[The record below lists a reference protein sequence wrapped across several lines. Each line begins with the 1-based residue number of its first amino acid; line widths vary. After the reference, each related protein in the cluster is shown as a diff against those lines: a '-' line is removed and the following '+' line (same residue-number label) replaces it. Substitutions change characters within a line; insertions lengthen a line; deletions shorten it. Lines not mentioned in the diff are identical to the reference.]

1 MKTARKILAVI
12 IAILMLTAVAPVSA
26 FAQDGSSEVF
36 FTYEVNN
43 GEATITGC
51 NRDVENPYLSSD
63 NTFQIP
69 NYIDNYPVTA
79 IGEDAFM
86 YMEFSTYCRVIIPNS
101 VKRIEARAF
110 YSCRGATSI
119 HITDGVTWI
128 GDSAFADS
136 DFIRYDFGFTAG
148 ENQLYTGSDIFG
160 SDYFT
165 RYFCCLNNYSAWSY
179 YYHPGV
185 DSEIPLSDLVFS
197 DLYNYSIM
205 YDYQVIIGTGNE
217 EISLLRSYDFSTNE
231 IPETIDGLP
240 VTALGVPYVG
250 MYQFYGNAGIK
261 DTSLSTELIIP
272 KSIKYI
278 LGYAFPDSITYY
290 LKDISFRGSEEEW
303 KAIQVDSGSNGGL
316 SKLGIHYNYDGHA
329 HKFTSV
335 TDPSTCIENGASYKL
350 CSVCNEKYEYT
361 ALPKSAHS
369 YGGWTVTV
377 QPTTQTEG
385 TKERTC
391 TVCNKKETASV
402 PKLDAEA
409 LKPTV
414 NENAP
419 LLIDSDK
426 SLIYGFDITKGVDD
440 SAAKTLGLKDGTH
453 LAYSN
458 ADKPRTGDKIEIRT
472 DGSDEVIASYTVVV
486 FGDINGDGDYNG
498 ADATVADMIAN
509 GMLTPDAAALAAA
522 DCNHDGVVDQKDVE
536 LLNYAGVLLSKV
548 DQTKTAEELQT
559 DSAYIE
565 YINLISQ
572 DPEKSGGEINPEED
586 KPQKEDNA
594 FVRFFKMIWSFI
606 KSLFGIKK

>member
-12 IAILMLTAVAPVSA
+12 IAILMLTAIAPVSA
-26 FAQDGSSEVF
+26 FAQNGGSEVF

-63 NTFQIP
+63 NIFQIP

-110 YSCRGATSI
+110 YSCKGATSI

-165 RYFCCLNNYSAWSY
+165 RYFCCLNNYSTWSY

-185 DSEIPLSDLVFS
+185 NSEIPLSDLIFS
-197 DLYNYSIM
+197 DLDNNSIM

-335 TDPSTCIENGASYKL
+335 TDPSTCVENGASYKL

-402 PKLDAEA
+402 PKIE
-409 LKPTV
+409 
-414 NENAP
+414 
-419 LLIDSDK
+419 
-426 SLIYGFDITKGVDD
+426 
-440 SAAKTLGLKDGTH
+440 KTYEYK
-453 LAYSN
+453 A
-458 ADKPRTGDKIEIRT
+458 
-472 DGSDEVIASYTVVV
+472 
-486 FGDINGDGDYNG
+486 GDIIEFGSYPQTKVEDESVLAELNALELDWKTKNYYTDNDSSSLAQSMSYADIDLNGDGKYDYRAIRINRYIYLFYNNKYQNNENIQEKNG
-498 ADATVADMIAN
+498 
-509 GMLTPDAAALAAA
+509 
-522 DCNHDGVVDQKDVE
+522 
-536 LLNYAGVLLSKV
+536 
-548 DQTKTAEELQT
+548 
-559 DSAYIE
+559 
-565 YINLISQ
+565 YINNKI
-572 DPEKSGGEINPEED
+572 
-586 KPQKEDNA
+586 
-594 FVRFFKMIWSFI
+594 
-606 KSLFGIKK
+606 